1 MDLLSARDFTF
12 LLPVAVLLVATI
24 SVLRGAFRR

>member
-1 MDLLSARDFTF
+1 MDLLFTSDATL

-24 SVLRGAFRR
+24 SVVRGAVRR